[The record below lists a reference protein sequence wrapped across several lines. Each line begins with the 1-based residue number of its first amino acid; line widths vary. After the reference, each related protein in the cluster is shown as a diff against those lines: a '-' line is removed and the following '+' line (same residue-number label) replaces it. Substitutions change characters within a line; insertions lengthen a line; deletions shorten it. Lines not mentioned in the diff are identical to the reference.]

1 LHADGPAL
9 HADGPAWHPLSSL
22 SSTRQAESLGGK
34 LLVVAL
40 DFWEPD
46 HRYPT
51 GHYVRT
57 LGVVGDT
64 NAESEAILMEHEV
77 NTAPFSAQVR
87 SPEGSPM
94 ACSLWLADSSE
105 GSGAPSMDTE

>member
-1 LHADGPAL
+1 M
-9 HADGPAWHPLSSL
+9 
-22 SSTRQAESLGGK
+22 
-34 LLVVAL
+34 VAL

-87 SPEGSPM
+87 SPEGARSM
-94 ACSLWLADSSE
+94 ACSSWLADASE

>member
-1 LHADGPAL
+1 
-9 HADGPAWHPLSSL
+9 L

-87 SPEGSPM
+87 SPEGALPM
-94 ACSLWLADSSE
+94 ACSLWLADASE
-105 GSGAPSMDTE
+105 GGGAPSMDTE

>member
-1 LHADGPAL
+1 M

-94 ACSLWLADSSE
+94 ACSSWLADASE
-105 GSGAPSMDTE
+105 GGGAPSMDTE

>member
-1 LHADGPAL
+1 
-9 HADGPAWHPLSSL
+9 L

-46 HRYPT
+46 HRYHT

-87 SPEGSPM
+87 SLDGLF
-94 ACSLWLADSSE
+94 LWLADASE
-105 GSGAPSMDTE
+105 GGGAPSMDTE

>member
-9 HADGPAWHPLSSL
+9 HADGLAWHALSSL

-87 SPEGSPM
+87 SLEGSPM
-94 ACSLWLADSSE
+94 ACFFMAC
-105 GSGAPSMDTE
+105 